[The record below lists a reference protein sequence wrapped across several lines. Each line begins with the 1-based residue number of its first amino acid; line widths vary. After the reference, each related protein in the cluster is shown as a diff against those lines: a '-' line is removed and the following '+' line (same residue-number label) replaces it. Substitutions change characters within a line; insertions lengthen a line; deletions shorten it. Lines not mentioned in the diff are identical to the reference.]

1 MRGFSKEIKEP
12 YNKTGLSLTIMQAKT
27 PKAFGVSPKFSGMLR
42 TKQAQLAGRL
52 SAGHVTGGDDDD
64 THGFAAAAVRRHL
77 SFRRPNQTHYS
88 LRLRLRSSSPTP
100 HHSLRPLL
108 ARTRSR
114 SHSASPHNRMAE
126 VSTSTDDGGGGIA
139 TILAA
144 ADRDFLLRNSADQES
159 A

>member
-1 MRGFSKEIKEP
+1 
-12 YNKTGLSLTIMQAKT
+12 
-27 PKAFGVSPKFSGMLR
+27 MLR

-88 LRLRLRSSSPTP
+88 LRLRSSSPTP

-108 ARTRSR
+108 A
-114 SHSASPHNRMAE
+114 HHNASPHNRMAE
-126 VSTSTDDGGGGIA
+126 VSTTTDDDGGGGGIA

-144 ADRDFLLRNSADQES
+144 ADRDFFLLRNSADQGMCVQTEKHS
-159 A
+159 